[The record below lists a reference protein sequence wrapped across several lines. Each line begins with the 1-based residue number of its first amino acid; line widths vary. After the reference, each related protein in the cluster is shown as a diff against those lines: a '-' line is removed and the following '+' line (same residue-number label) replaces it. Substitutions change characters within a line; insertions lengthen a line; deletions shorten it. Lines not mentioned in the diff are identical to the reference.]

1 MKFSP
6 FDLDHHITR
15 HNLYEDTTLK
25 RNEFDF
31 LRALSPES
39 IRAYKSALDLF
50 KHSRNLGAES
60 FSSKEATFL
69 TTVIKQLYDKD
80 YQSAHFSV
88 YQLNEIPKLNNISS
102 WHLEQQKQLKNA
114 GLWNDILSKQKSSRE
129 KSQLLPLKQQWL
141 SDETHYASHNVNA
154 LWFVANNIA
163 DFFEQYHYYAAAE
176 YLQHRRKISKII
188 ASDYGEYLEHEKKK
202 LIEFRIELS
211 QVMLTRL
218 QLAAATNNITY
229 GDHIHYTTQF
239 LHNSGL
245 FTQDF
250 DIPKPQSNDLSPE
263 YFQKFIEYILKNGNE
278 AQRLSL
284 CNLGIFTCDDEYIA
298 WRNKKSMILVP
309 ASFYKR
315 RLVPDS
321 EPWFPG
327 IFVYRNFRYQFMEKN
342 VWLFSSIRSL
352 SKHPIEI
359 DRISDILTHLK
370 SLEDKLQTSNN
381 EMLDKNFSGLQKF
394 FHYYTALFTLE
405 WSSYFT
411 ESNIDITKKKI
422 SILEKILGH
431 YEHKKTLDVDI
442 KIIFQII
449 NEISRSIHT
458 TTISQEDCERFYVVK
473 SKLLEIKKSIS
484 TQTPKK
490 EDLKKL
496 QDLTVLPHKNQSYNP
511 FGEQKIDQKSTESP
525 LSTNPFDEIC
535 NTQTKVDSSLFELIK
550 TIKLMELD
558 NGNFDEILL
567 GIKNTMQSTIKDNS
581 PDKQEALEVAN
592 NELFT
597 QLIRHC
603 AGIKTFAEYEK
614 YHKKYLAIEELLSKY
629 SPEHISSRIKDL
641 ASLRSKGN
649 FWFLYQLKCRSYI
662 SSFDK
667 GINKVAQNI
676 IAHSA
681 VFNSQPPEKLIEPC
695 APHEKLNN

>member
-39 IRAYKSALDLF
+39 IRAYKSVLDLF

-60 FSSKEATFL
+60 FSSKEANFL
-69 TTVIKQLYDKD
+69 STVIKQLNDKD

-88 YQLNEIPKLNNISS
+88 YQLNDIPKLNNISS

-114 GLWNDILSKQKSSRE
+114 GLWDQILSKQKSSRE
-129 KSQLLPLKQQWL
+129 KGQLLPLKQQWL
-141 SDETHYASHNVNA
+141 SNETHYASHNVNA

-163 DFFEQYHYYAAAE
+163 NFFEQYHHYAASE
-176 YLQHRRKISKII
+176 YRQHRRKIPKII
-188 ASDYGEYLEHEKKK
+188 AIDYDEYLENERKK
-202 LIEFRIELS
+202 ITEFRIELS
-211 QVMLTRL
+211 QVMLIRL

-229 GDHIHYTTQF
+229 GDHIHYTTQI
-239 LHNSGL
+239 LHNTGL
-245 FTQDF
+245 FIQDF
-250 DIPKPQSNDLSPE
+250 DIPKPQHNDLTPE

-284 CNLGIFTCDDEYIA
+284 CNLGIFTCDEEYIA

-342 VWLFSSIRSL
+342 LWLFSSLRSL

-359 DRISDILTHLK
+359 DRISETLGHLK
-370 SLEDKLQTSNN
+370 SLEAKLETANN
-381 EMLDKNFSGLQKF
+381 EILQKNFSGLQKF
-394 FHYYTALFTLE
+394 FHYYTALFTVE

-422 SILEKILGH
+422 TLLEKIFSH
-431 YEHKKTLDVDI
+431 HKDKKTLDVDI
-442 KIIFQII
+442 NIILQLI
-449 NEISRSIHT
+449 NEITRSIQT
-458 TTISQEDCERFYVVK
+458 TTMSQEDCERFYVAK
-473 SKLLEIKKSIS
+473 SKLLAMKKSTDAKIS
-484 TQTPKK
+484 KN
-490 EDLKKL
+490 EDIEKA
-496 QDLTVLPHKNQSYNP
+496 QGLTVSPLINQSYNP
-511 FGEQKIDQKSTESP
+511 FGEKKIDQKSAETP
-525 LSTNPFDEIC
+525 LPTNPFDEIC
-535 NTQTKVDSSLFELIK
+535 NDQTNVDSSLFELIK
-550 TIKLMELD
+550 TIKLMVLD
-558 NGNFDEILL
+558 KGNFDEIIH
-567 GIKNTMQSTIKDNS
+567 GIKNTMQSTMKDIS
-581 PDKQEALEVAN
+581 PDKQRALEAAN

-603 AGIKTFAEYEK
+603 AGIKTFSEYEQ
-614 YHKKYLAIEELLSKY
+614 YHQKYLAIEELLLKY

-641 ASLRSKGN
+641 VSLRSNGN

-667 GINKVAQNI
+667 SINKVAQNI

-681 VFNSQPPEKLIEPC
+681 VFNSQPPENLTEPC
-695 APHEKLNN
+695 APHETLNH